1 MNIKVF
7 TANNIGKVEFT
18 KCELEKL
25 LNQTYADG
33 FKAGEESVLKA
44 NIATYPINNADHAIK
59 HTHPNVA
66 SDNGDNGNKKTFEGY
81 VELPLDPAKLKEMF
95 TMPLEPMYPNE
106 AIANLTKELGL
117 R

>member
-7 TANNIGKVEFT
+7 TANNMGKIEFT

-33 FKAGEESVLKA
+33 FKAGEESTLKA
-44 NIATYPINNADHAIK
+44 SITAYPINKVEHTVEC
-59 HTHPNVA
+59 THPNVV
-66 SDNGDNGNKKTFEGY
+66 SDNGDKKILEGY
-81 VELPLDPAKLKEMF
+81 VELPLDKTTLKEMF

-106 AIANLTKELGL
+106 AIANLAKELGL

>member
-7 TANNIGKVEFT
+7 TANNMGKVEFT

-25 LNQTYADG
+25 LNQIYADG
-33 FKAGEESVLKA
+33 FKAGEESALKT
-44 NIATYPINNADHAIK
+44 NITAYSINNVDHTIK
-59 HTHPNVA
+59 HTRPNIP
-66 SDNGDNGNKKTFEGY
+66 SDNGDKKIFEEY
-81 VELPLDPAKLKEMF
+81 VELPLDSVKLKEMF

-106 AIANLTKELGL
+106 AIANLAKELGL

>member
-7 TANNIGKVEFT
+7 TANNMGKVEFT

-33 FKAGEESVLKA
+33 FKAGEESALKA
-44 NIATYPINNADHAIK
+44 NITAYPINNVNHTIER
-59 HTHPNVA
+59 THPNVA
-66 SDNGDNGNKKTFEGY
+66 CDNGDKKLFEGY
-81 VELPLDPAKLKEMF
+81 VELPPDSTKLKELF

-106 AIANLTKELGL
+106 AIANLAKELGL